1 MTGDREG
8 GVGVPCFPPALLIL
22 VFFNPF
28 PMYVA
33 LKKKRSFTK
42 KEVAPQLIPLVKT
55 RGKAVRSTSP
65 SSVTMTPSPAAS
77 RSLAPD
83 GRQYFS
89 YAQIAATISSTVPAV
104 RDFRPDLII
113 AIGGGGYIPA
123 RMLRT
128 EV

>member
-1 MTGDREG
+1 
-8 GVGVPCFPPALLIL
+8 
-22 VFFNPF
+22 
-28 PMYVA
+28 MYVA

-42 KEVAPQLIPLVKT
+42 KRSCTTAHSL
-55 RGKAVRSTSP
+55 GKNARQGLAVRSTSP

>member
-1 MTGDREG
+1 M
-8 GVGVPCFPPALLIL
+8 
-22 VFFNPF
+22 
-28 PMYVA
+28 
-33 LKKKRSFTK
+33 
-42 KEVAPQLIPLVKT
+42 VKT
-55 RGKAVRSTSP
+55 RGKAASRASAPRRRLLEYSR
-65 SSVTMTPSPAAS
+65 SVTMTPSPAAS